1 MLSIVLHAETSC
13 ITFWYMKYKCS
24 AWSCTTANFINTIC
38 GCCLLT
44 QSYYMIC
51 RECIFFCLPLFL
63 RVTLCQPPSFPL
75 HLVMKSSCSPPSFP
89 SLWKSAAPASH
100 QHVGLRS
107 AVRFRPVCVVVVLF
121 FFLLIIY
128 VSWWPSTLSH
138 PFSFYFSVLMYSIFR
153 IRVSISHT
161 FIILSHHFCIHFPPP
176 CVVLF
181 INYNLLSVSL
191 SYTTPPQRELRW
203 CNYLW

>member
-1 MLSIVLHAETSC
+1 ML
-13 ITFWYMKYKCS
+13 
-24 AWSCTTANFINTIC
+24 FIDAVI
-38 GCCLLT
+38 LYDL
-44 QSYYMIC
+44 SWMY
-51 RECIFFCLPLFL
+51 LFL
-63 RVTLCQPPSFPL
+63 SSLVSSRNPVSTPIFPS
-75 HLVMKSSCSPPSFP
+75 SSCHEIILPPPPSFP

-100 QHVGLRS
+100 QHVGLGS

-181 INYNLLSVSL
+181 INYNLLSVSVIHN
-191 SYTTPPQRELRW
+191 STPERAQMM
-203 CNYLW
+203 